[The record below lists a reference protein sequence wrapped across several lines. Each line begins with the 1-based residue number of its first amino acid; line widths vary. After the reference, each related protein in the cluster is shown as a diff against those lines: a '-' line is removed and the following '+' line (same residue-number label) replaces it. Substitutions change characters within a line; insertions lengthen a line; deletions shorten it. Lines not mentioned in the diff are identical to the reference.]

1 LIVEEGDDMSE
12 AGKLNCRKDVIQ
24 QGRDDKYFMVYGKK
38 EAFAKDTIGNDND
51 LPFEA
56 PGLEKSRT
64 N

>member
-1 LIVEEGDDMSE
+1 MSE